1 MFVCAHCMPL
11 KDTGTN
17 LTILTCPNENSPSK
31 YKNVNP
37 KEVIAQDS
45 PEVALLQHGHSQT

>member
-11 KDTGTN
+11 KDTGPN

-37 KEVIAQDS
+37 KEVIARDS
-45 PEVALLQHGHSQT
+45 PKVALLQHGHSQT